1 MFENEGIVVVSES
14 RDVRRATPMSPCRD
28 LPDVGCGDVF
38 IGPLSFSLPV
48 TILTGKTL
56 DSAVMTTRAE
66 KYH

>member
-1 MFENEGIVVVSES
+1 VLVVLLVDRLLVDRMVLPE
-14 RDVRRATPMSPCRD
+14 D
-28 LPDVGCGDVF
+28 LRLVDLLLVD
-38 IGPLSFSLPV
+38 V